1 MKQLSASFLFVFCL
15 LLLPAA
21 HAQFLRPSSSIKD
34 GVNGITGIAQPR
46 TIRTSSD
53 GKFIY
58 VLGNINSTINIFER
72 NLLTG
77 VLSPLQTLTNNTAGI
92 SKLLQPDGMSIS
104 PDGKNV
110 YVTSFYESSL
120 ITFSRNVTTGLLTY
134 QSTHTDEVGGVDGLN
149 FCLEPVVSSDGK
161 NVYVGS
167 LYDNAVAVFTRNTAT
182 GALTYLECHKDGLA
196 GVDGLDYVTCL
207 TVAADGNHVYV
218 CGGNDNAIAIF
229 SRNSSTGALTYL
241 QMVQSSAYL
250 EGGNGIMCSA
260 DNMNIYVAV
269 SGSNALV
276 VYNRNPTTGLLT
288 FLQVFQQLYK
298 YAAADQ
304 LAISPDGKN
313 VFLTAQGEGT
323 IYVFSRDLATGMLT
337 VVDNV
342 KNNTYGFTGFE
353 RPKSIIITPDGKH
366 VYTSSW
372 VDDAVTCFEFYKDNN
387 SVSGVVYADLNNNC
401 VKDAGEV
408 PIANMIIKTTPEKF
422 YAVTDQQG
430 NYTLKIDTDNYIL
443 STSPNN
449 EQLKTILAT
458 QCPVSGGYSVDF
470 TDHSNA
476 VTGYDFAMDVK
487 PCSMMKV
494 EVSSNR
500 RRRCFRNNTYVS
512 YVNSGYGNAE
522 NVEIKVILPKYV
534 RAISSVPAWS
544 SKVDSL
550 LIYNI
555 PAVASGQG
563 GKIVIIDS
571 VICGDEGIRGLA
583 QCTKAVISPKS
594 LCETENTAWDK
605 SSIVVSG
612 ACSNNTVNFVIL
624 NHGSDMTSQ
633 SQYRIYKNN
642 VLVYQHNFQLAAG
655 AQEVVQ
661 VPANG
666 ETIRIEADQHPL
678 HPGKSRP
685 RETVEA
691 CGASLSTASKGYMLR
706 VPTDNLNEEVS
717 VSCLPII
724 DSFDPNDKAVVPEGL
739 YAEHYVPETG
749 ELEYTLRFQ
758 NTGTAQAYTISI
770 ADSIDTDLDMSTF
783 QPGLASHPY
792 TVSIRGTEQTVV
804 SFNFANI
811 NLPKKSANEL
821 ASQGFVTYRI
831 KPKAT
836 ATKGTVI
843 TNKGYIYFDYNSP
856 IITNTTRSVLND
868 TVSKD
873 FTKGLDILIV
883 TNTYSM
889 QEVTAF
895 KVMPNPSSGEFWI
908 QFQETAD
915 YKIVLRNNLGV
926 PVWMKEYTGNDMHIT
941 DSSCKAGIYTMEV
954 YKDQMKMGVQK
965 VVIQ

>member
-1 MKQLSASFLFVFCL
+1 MKQRSASFLVISLLFFVTSV
-15 LLLPAA
+15 

-34 GVNGITGIAQPR
+34 GVNGVTGIAQPR
-46 TIRTSSD
+46 TVRTSSD
-53 GKFIY
+53 GKYIY
-58 VLGNINSTINIFER
+58 VLGNTNSTINVFQR

-77 VLSPLQTLTNNTAGI
+77 ALSPLQSLTNNTAGI
-92 SKLLQPDGMSIS
+92 LKMLQPDGMAIS
-104 PDGKNV
+104 PDGKNI

-120 ITFSRNVTTGLLTY
+120 ITFSRNATTGLLAY

-167 LYDNAVAVFTRNTAT
+167 MSDNAVAVFTRNAST
-182 GALTYLECHKDGLA
+182 GALTYLECHKDGVA
-196 GVDGLDYVTCL
+196 GVDGLANVTAL
-207 TVAADGNHVYV
+207 TVSADGHHVYA
-218 CGGNDNAIAIF
+218 CGGDDNAIALF
-229 SRNSSTGALTYL
+229 SRNSGTGALTYL
-241 QMVQSSAYL
+241 QMVQSSSYL
-250 EGGNGIMCSA
+250 EGGNGIMCSS
-260 DNMNIYVAV
+260 DNLNIYVAV
-269 SGSNALV
+269 YGSNALV
-276 VYNRNPTTGLLT
+276 VYNRNPVTGFLT

-298 YAAADQ
+298 YSAADQ
-304 LAISPDGKN
+304 VAMSPDGKN
-313 VFLTAQGEGT
+313 LFLTAQGEGT
-323 IYVFSRDLATGMLT
+323 IYVFSRDLTTGMLT
-337 VVDNV
+337 VVDHV

-372 VDDAVTCFEFYKDNN
+372 VDNAVTCFEFYKDNN

-401 VKDAGEV
+401 IKDAGES
-408 PIANMIIKTTPEKF
+408 PIAGMIIKTIPEKF

-430 NYTLKIDTDNYIL
+430 NYTLKIDTDSYSL
-443 STSPNN
+443 TTSANN
-449 EQLKTILAT
+449 EQLQTILNT
-458 QCPVSGGYSVDF
+458 QCPASGSYAVDF

-476 VTGYDFAMDVK
+476 VTGYDFAMAVK

-512 YVNSGYGNAE
+512 YANKGYGNAE
-522 NVEIKVILPKYV
+522 NVEIKVILPNYV

-544 SKVDSL
+544 SRVDSL
-550 LIYNI
+550 LTYNI
-555 PAVASGQG
+555 PSVASGQTG
-563 GKIVIIDS
+563 SIMIIDS

-583 QCTKAVISPKS
+583 QCTQAIISPKS

-605 SSIVVSG
+605 SSIVISG
-612 ACSNNTVNFVIL
+612 TCENNTVNFIIL

-633 SQYRIYKNN
+633 SQYRIYKDN

-655 AQEVVQ
+655 AQVVVK

-666 ETIRIEADQHPL
+666 ETIRMEADQHPL

-691 CGASLSTASKGYMLR
+691 CGAILTSVSKGYMLR
-706 VPTDNLNEEVS
+706 VPVDNLNEEVAI
-717 VSCLPII
+717 SCLPII
-724 DSFDPNDKAVVPEGL
+724 DSYDPNDKLVMPEGL

-758 NTGTAQAYTISI
+758 NTGTAVAYTISI

-792 TVSIRGTEQTVV
+792 TVSMRGTGQTVV

-856 IITNTTRSVLND
+856 IITNTTSSVLND

-873 FTKGLDILIV
+873 FTKGLDIFIV
-883 TNTYSM
+883 TNTYST
-889 QEVTAF
+889 QEATVF
-895 KVMPNPSSGEFWI
+895 KVMPNPSSGEFMI
-908 QFQETAD
+908 QFQEAGD
-915 YKIVLRNNLGV
+915 YKMVLRNNLGV
-926 PVWMKEYTGNDMHIT
+926 PVWIKDFTGNEMQVT

-954 YKDQMKMGVQK
+954 YKNQIKMGVQK
-965 VVIQ
+965 IVIQ